1 MNNLL
6 IPILFIVMCIT
17 YYLVPFILNKLIRIM
32 LGLVM
37 CISLSASV
45 TLAFIYSYE
54 EYIIPMIIG
63 IILIEIID
71 IKTDK
76 YDINRKIKKIFKQQN
91 KELRDRDINS
101 QVQTPV

>member
-91 KELRDRDINS
+91 KELRDRYIN
-101 QVQTPV
+101 

>member
-17 YYLVPFILNKLIRIM
+17 YYLVQFILNKLIRIM

-91 KELRDRDINS
+91 KELRDRDIN
-101 QVQTPV
+101 

>member
-1 MNNLL
+1 MKYMNNLL

-91 KELRDRDINS
+91 KELRDRDIN
-101 QVQTPV
+101 

>member
-1 MNNLL
+1 
-6 IPILFIVMCIT
+6 
-17 YYLVPFILNKLIRIM
+17 M

-91 KELRDRDINS
+91 KELRDRDIN
-101 QVQTPV
+101 

>member
-1 MNNLL
+1 
-6 IPILFIVMCIT
+6 MCIT

-71 IKTDK
+71 IKL
-76 YDINRKIKKIFKQQN
+76 INMILTVKLKNF
-91 KELRDRDINS
+91 
-101 QVQTPV
+101 

>member
-1 MNNLL
+1 
-6 IPILFIVMCIT
+6 MCIT

-71 IKTDK
+71 IKL
-76 YDINRKIKKIFKQQN
+76 INMILTVKLKKILNNKIKN
-91 KELRDRDINS
+91 
-101 QVQTPV
+101 

>member
-91 KELRDRDINS
+91 KELRDRDIN
-101 QVQTPV
+101 

>member
-76 YDINRKIKKIFKQQN
+76 YDINRKIKKNFKQQN
-91 KELRDRDINS
+91 KELRDRDIN
-101 QVQTPV
+101 

>member
-6 IPILFIVMCIT
+6 IPILFIMCIT

-63 IILIEIID
+63 IILIENHRY
-71 IKTDK
+71 KTDK
-76 YDINRKIKKIFKQQN
+76 YDINRKIKNF
-91 KELRDRDINS
+91 
-101 QVQTPV
+101 

>member
-91 KELRDRDINS
+91 KQLRDRDIN
-101 QVQTPV
+101 

>member
-71 IKTDK
+71 IKL
-76 YDINRKIKKIFKQQN
+76 INMILTVKLKIFKQQN
-91 KELRDRDINS
+91 KELRDRDIN
-101 QVQTPV
+101 

>member
-1 MNNLL
+1 
-6 IPILFIVMCIT
+6 
-17 YYLVPFILNKLIRIM
+17 
-32 LGLVM
+32 M

-91 KELRDRDINS
+91 KELRDRDIN
-101 QVQTPV
+101 

>member
-1 MNNLL
+1 
-6 IPILFIVMCIT
+6 MCIT

-63 IILIEIID
+63 IILV
-71 IKTDK
+71 K
-76 YDINRKIKKIFKQQN
+76 
-91 KELRDRDINS
+91 S
-101 QVQTPV
+101 

>member
-63 IILIEIID
+63 IILIEIMD

-91 KELRDRDINS
+91 KELRDRDIN
-101 QVQTPV
+101 

>member
-71 IKTDK
+71 IKL
-76 YDINRKIKKIFKQQN
+76 INMILTVKLKKFLNNKIKN
-91 KELRDRDINS
+91 
-101 QVQTPV
+101 

>member
-71 IKTDK
+71 IKL
-76 YDINRKIKKIFKQQN
+76 INMILTVKLKNF
-91 KELRDRDINS
+91 
-101 QVQTPV
+101 

>member
-71 IKTDK
+71 IKL
-76 YDINRKIKKIFKQQN
+76 INMILTVKLKFLNNKIKN
-91 KELRDRDINS
+91 
-101 QVQTPV
+101 

>member
-91 KELRDRDINS
+91 KELRDS

>member
-17 YYLVPFILNKLIRIM
+17 YYLVTFILNKLIRIM

-91 KELRDRDINS
+91 KELRDRDIN
-101 QVQTPV
+101 

>member
-76 YDINRKIKKIFKQQN
+76 YDINRKIKKIFKQKN
-91 KELRDRDINS
+91 KELRDRDIN
-101 QVQTPV
+101 

>member
-45 TLAFIYSYE
+45 TLAFY
-54 EYIIPMIIG
+54 
-63 IILIEIID
+63 L
-71 IKTDK
+71 
-76 YDINRKIKKIFKQQN
+76 
-91 KELRDRDINS
+91 
-101 QVQTPV
+101 

>member
-71 IKTDK
+71 IKL
-76 YDINRKIKKIFKQQN
+76 INMILTVKLKNFKQQN
-91 KELRDRDINS
+91 KELRDRDIN
-101 QVQTPV
+101 

>member
-1 MNNLL
+1 MKNLL

-91 KELRDRDINS
+91 KELRDRDIN
-101 QVQTPV
+101 

>member
-71 IKTDK
+71 IKL
-76 YDINRKIKKIFKQQN
+76 INMILTVKLKILNNKIKN
-91 KELRDRDINS
+91 
-101 QVQTPV
+101 